1 MIKKG
6 NFGNPCWKDKYFFL
20 RECWKDKLK
29 YNIYLVLVEQVRL
42 IFINEILITTTII
55 FQLVIS
61 FPPL

>member
-6 NFGNPCWKDKYFFL
+6 NFGNPCCKDKYFFL
-20 RECWKDKLK
+20 RECWKDKFK